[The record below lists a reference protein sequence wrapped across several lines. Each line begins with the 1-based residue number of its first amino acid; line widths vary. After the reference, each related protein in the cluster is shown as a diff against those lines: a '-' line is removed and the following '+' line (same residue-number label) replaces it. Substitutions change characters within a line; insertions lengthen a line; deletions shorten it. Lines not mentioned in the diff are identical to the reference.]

1 MRQVAAFVRAKAAE
15 MADAESVNGKVQ
27 AKRNVP

>member
-15 MADAESVNGKVQ
+15 MGRPEAVNGKVRG
-27 AKRNVP
+27 KRNAP